1 MFLDIAGLLSKNMSD
16 IWEQLAQMHVL
27 PFLTNFSKNLS
38 DLLSGICMNVGIIGQ
53 LIASRECV
61 SGEYTLCLAFL
72 NLVSN
77 VTQGAVDEDGN
88 FLACIVYILREIF
101 SYFPKWYYVNPQER
115 ILIGQKCLNLL
126 HSLFSVEKCRVQTLG
141 KAQALCIFT
150 LLHFEAGQTL
160 LRIVCTGE
168 EVIQQTILKQNSDLG
183 EQVTSMIRLSLS
195 VLNRLLLLRNNVTL
209 MSSKR
214 ETTPLE
220 AVLFSTPGHVTQPQV
235 VLMVAHYA
243 FQRYNPRLA
252 TLAVQLL
259 KRFAKEFPMSLL
271 ACFGSEA
278 EAIRDHF
285 LARLRSPYEDIR
297 LKVSILEFLTVCVAQ
312 QPGLI
317 EMFINVQ
324 KKDEKT
330 CTEEENKSC
339 LECVK
344 KILKEKKDESNDAY
358 PQDLLCASVEFIHAL
373 WAGHQALAIEALKQ
387 DPQFWDLT
395 CSTILSNKFAQERP
409 AVLAYIIR
417 TLGLEVFYSTPIK
430 ERLNEHVKAIFKKI
444 HSENFLLK
452 WSEHIHSSNLSSTS
466 PDCTQ
471 QVFDFASGDL
481 QDAFALIT
489 AWRDFLLIVAVYEPL
504 EIPSDTKKQILKDIL
519 EHFMVERHSSE
530 EEQRERN
537 SSSRI
542 LILLSELFLMLS
554 QHWQRELMNFIK
566 SDKENNPV
574 FKLLYDTAYNADSI
588 HPREQLVV
596 VSIALFTVRIFSK
609 SSMKISNIKDWIL
622 PACQLL
628 RKTSISFHH
637 LTDTESAAGVLKLPI
652 VIICLLNEL
661 IQETDDWLP
670 VLKNNSILPLLVSF
684 LIKSLK
690 LSIGVELAHSI
701 ITFFL
706 YIASDKKAAE
716 ALCNTGFMAEVTL
729 ILAETDL
736 QLHISEKKKSLVPQ
750 KPKLTKVDVYFAF
763 LRFITTLLHT
773 LGNYFLPDCWNFIGV
788 HQEIVHVSL
797 MEMRMTLLKE
807 GIQNAI
813 LTSAFILQLSFHQK
827 IWRLEHPRSLQLL
840 LVDVCNCIYGTV
852 AILSK
857 PGLLK
862 YLVMHKKMPDS
873 KLSPLKNL
881 ETESLLKRL
890 ISEDENQPPPEVSD
904 VQQKLFELLAVNLTV
919 LKKYTPEMYESMS
932 GHAVDYSEW
941 QLLLHVNFSIPSVD
955 QDGPLGFGTILS
967 CINMCLKSLVK
978 NEKAPSPRKCTES
991 PAQMTRHLLSYILEI
1006 SLTLLLSQSSIALSH
1021 PDLPARDKQLI
1032 RRELAAELNSIN
1044 ITINRYLRRG
1054 PLSPAGI
1061 PVSASVAAAKSP
1073 SKEFPFMKL
1082 I

>member
-1 MFLDIAGLLSKNMSD
+1 MTVC
-16 IWEQLAQMHVL
+16 QQML
-27 PFLTNFSKNLS
+27 QWL
-38 DLLSGICMNVGIIGQ
+38 NV
-53 LIASRECV
+53 
-61 SGEYTLCLAFL
+61 
-72 NLVSN
+72 
-77 VTQGAVDEDGN
+77 D
-88 FLACIVYILREIF
+88 
-101 SYFPKWYYVNPQER
+101 P
-115 ILIGQKCLNLL
+115 NLL
-126 HSLFSVEKCRVQTLG
+126 EKV
-141 KAQALCIFT
+141 
-150 LLHFEAGQTL
+150 
-160 LRIVCTGE
+160 VTGDE
-168 EVIQQTILKQNSDLG
+168 TWVYNDLG

-285 LARLRSPYEDIR
+285 LARLRSLYEDIR

-344 KILKEKKDESNDAY
+344 KILKEKKDETIQTVSNSLLFKACKATQNVIPVAANNVQAKLQSFQEQFKSSVDNNLNISAIDKGRGRNHPELQTITEGEKPAAIHHQMMTVYREKCDKSVRKWSARFRAARESVGDDPRPGQANTVIMSHLIDKVDDLVRSDRCVTLRMLAVKVDVSYGTLWTIVHDRLRYRKSTDSY

-387 DPQFWDLT
+387 
-395 CSTILSNKFAQERP
+395 E
-409 AVLAYIIR
+409 
-417 TLGLEVFYSTPIK
+417 

-471 QVFDFASGDL
+471 QIFDFASGDL

-504 EIPSDTKKQILKDIL
+504 EIPSDTKKKILKDIL
-519 EHFMVERHSSE
+519 EHFMVERSSSE
-530 EEQRERN
+530 EDQRERN

-566 SDKENNPV
+566 SDEENNPV
-574 FKLLYDTAYNADSI
+574 FKMLYDTAYNADSI

-609 SSMKISNIKDWIL
+609 SSIKISNIKDWIL

-637 LTDTESAAGVLKLPI
+637 LIDTESAAGVLKLPI

-690 LSIGVELAHSI
+690 LNIGVELAHSI

-788 HQEIVHVSL
+788 HQEIMHVSL

-840 LVDVCNCIYGTV
+840 LIDVCNCIYGTV

-890 ISEDENQPPPEVSD
+890 ISEDENQQPPEVSD

-932 GHAVDYSEW
+932 GHAIDYSEW
-941 QLLLHVNFSIPSVD
+941 QLLLHVSFSIPSVD

-991 PAQMTRHLLSYILEI
+991 PAQMPRHLLSYILEI

-1021 PDLPARDKQLI
+1021 PDLPMRDKQLI

-1082 I
+1082 ISNLVDKLFK